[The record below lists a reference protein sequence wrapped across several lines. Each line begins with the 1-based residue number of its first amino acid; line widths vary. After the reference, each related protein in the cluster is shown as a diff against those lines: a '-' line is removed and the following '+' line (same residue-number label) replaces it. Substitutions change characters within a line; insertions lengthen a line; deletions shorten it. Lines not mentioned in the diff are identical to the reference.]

1 MIMIVTGSAR
11 NGSDAFDLAASLA
24 AMYSL
29 LAGRRTLLVDLSLE
43 SDRALSFTVTGG
55 LPPLLDRFL
64 AAQGLD
70 PDSVRG
76 QLTPVAMPAGH
87 ALAGRSFDLLAGPA
101 AVTPEY
107 ADNLSAQR
115 GEAFV
120 RALHAQIVLLNYD
133 VVIVDF
139 GQGLDTL
146 RGAALANLADLIVVV
161 GHRDDPGTRA
171 FIQKRLQPP
180 HFSPPRERVLL
191 AEAGEQAF
199 PHPEFVESLT
209 RSEKRFENADA
220 RTALGLAELLDPG
233 ISQRLTDAAG
243 RPIRPVQPGL
253 LRRLFG

>member
-76 QLTPVAMPAGH
+76 QLTPVAM
-87 ALAGRSFDLLAGPA
+87 
-101 AVTPEY
+101 
-107 ADNLSAQR
+107 SAPCTR
-115 GEAFV
+115 KSSC
-120 RALHAQIVLLNYD
+120 LLNYD